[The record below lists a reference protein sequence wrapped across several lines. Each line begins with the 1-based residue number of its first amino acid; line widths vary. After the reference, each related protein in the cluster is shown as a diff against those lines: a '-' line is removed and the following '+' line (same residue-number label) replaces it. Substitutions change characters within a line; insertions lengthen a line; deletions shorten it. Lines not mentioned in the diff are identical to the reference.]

1 MNQKIIIILITMSLL
16 GCSAKNSASKNGAIL
31 GTTAGA
37 MAGGVMGLAVTASKS
52 NSQDFTK
59 NAIIGAVVVG
69 AIGYLTGSAMGY
81 VVDKTSNTKTKEIEK
96 MAQSQK
102 IVNKRVKHVPMT
114 TPEAINNAQISNN
127 TVEHRKIEDLKA
139 QPSTQSMQIIQ
150 LDTLSASPMPEIE
163 PEESSVSPIEETS
176 IQSDTTE
183 SIDMQNG
190 KTLW

>member
-1 MNQKIIIILITMSLL
+1 MYKKIVIVCTSCLLI
-16 GCSAKNSASKNGAIL
+16 GCSAKNSASTNGAIL

-81 VVDKTSNTKTKEIEK
+81 VVDKTSNTETKEIEK

-102 IVNKRVKHVPMT
+102 IVNKSVKHAPMA
-114 TPEAINNAQISNN
+114 TPEAINNAQISNDISAQRR
-127 TVEHRKIEDLKA
+127 VEDVET
-139 QPSTQSMQIIQ
+139 QPRTQNMQIIK
-150 LDTLSASPMPEIE
+150 LDTLPPSPI
-163 PEESSVSPIEETS
+163 PEESTTVGIVSPIEETS
-176 IQSDTTE
+176 IQSDSGETP
-183 SIDMQNG
+183 DMQKD

>member
-1 MNQKIIIILITMSLL
+1 MSLL

-59 NAIIGAVVVG
+59 NAIIGAVAVG

-81 VVDKTSNTKTKEIEK
+81 VVDKTSNTETKEIEK

-102 IVNKRVKHVPMT
+102 IVNKSVKHTPMT
-114 TPEAINNAQISNN
+114 TPEAINNAQISND
-127 TVEHRKIEDLKA
+127 TVEQKKIEDVK
-139 QPSTQSMQIIQ
+139 TQSMQIIK
-150 LDTLSASPMPEIE
+150 LDTLPSSPMPEVE
-163 PEESSVSPIEETS
+163 TEESSSEVVTPIEETS